1 MKLTIEEMKENNKA
15 NGMHWFSKDTMNFF
29 DSKIETSIYYDRTF
43 ITSERT
49 HDSSKRKYTW
59 RLALGRGKDIETIGD
74 FLQFETLDQAI
85 DYRLTEDYKKKY
97 LQILDKHN
105 IYSNILEIW
114 KAKGK
119 YNG

>member
-1 MKLTIEEMKENNKA
+1 MKLTIQEMKENNKA

-29 DSKIETSIYYDRTF
+29 DSKIETSVYYDRTF
-43 ITSERT
+43 ITSELDCHREF
-49 HDSSKRKYTW
+49 RGYTW
-59 RLALGRGKDIETIGD
+59 RLALERGKDIETIGD
-74 FLQFETLDQAI
+74 FLQFKTLEQAI

-119 YNG
+119 I